1 MTAYQTLTT
10 EVSDGIMTLT
20 LNRPDR
26 LNAFT
31 VGMMQEM
38 VAVLDM
44 ADADDSVR
52 AVIVTGAGR
61 GFCPGVDLDDP
72 DAFTGMIRPT
82 EIWAGCWRCA
92 CSPVSS
98 LSSRR

>member
-61 GFCPGVDLDDP
+61 GFCAGVHCG
-72 DAFTGMIRPT
+72 A
-82 EIWAGCWRCA
+82 A
-92 CSPVSS
+92 
-98 LSSRR
+98 